1 MAGVLAGLFGSGS
14 GGAGLG
20 ALAGGGGGGGGGG
33 FLEGLLP
40 HDKLSGGWLSG
51 TGSYRGGQDPNK
63 IGIDMGSI
71 LANNSMMSA
80 PTGVVAPP
88 GGVGPVDSF
97 AGIGPSSADG
107 IGSMVDAQVAA
118 SDQAAVS
125 RGMTPMQAPPQAPPM
140 QAPPQAGAI
149 DPFKMSR
156 SDSIVADGG
165 GFMGTLGLIGE
176 GIGTAFDGIDQGI
189 GALNDSALVSGFRGA
204 MDTIGNSP
212 LGDMSRGFSN
222 GMAAYRGEDPMFP
235 GEDPMLPGG
244 DPMADPWGGITDEA
258 WRAAL
263 RKKRDQA
270 AAQGGL

>member
-20 ALAGGGGGGGGGG
+20 ALASGGGGGGGGGG
-33 FLEGLLP
+33 ILEGLGL
-40 HDKLSGGWLSG
+40 HDKVSGGWLSG

-63 IGIDMGSI
+63 IPIDMPSI
-71 LANNSMMSA
+71 LASNSMMSA
-80 PTGVVAPP
+80 PPGAVAPP
-88 GGVGPVDSF
+88 GGVVPVDSS

-107 IGSMVDAQVAA
+107 IGSMVNAQAA
-118 SDQAAVS
+118 SGNANAVS
-125 RGMTPMQAPPQAPPM
+125 RGLTPMGASQAPPLDM
-140 QAPPQAGAI
+140 V
-149 DPFKMSR
+149 DPFTMGR

-165 GFMGTLGLIGE
+165 GFMGTLGRIGE

-212 LGDMSRGFSN
+212 LGDISRGFSN

-235 GEDPMLPGG
+235 GDAAVEEPMSE
-244 DPMADPWGGITDEA
+244 MTIEA
-258 WRAAL
+258 LEAL
-263 RKKRDQA
+263 LAQQRQQQA
-270 AAQGGL
+270 GMQ

>member
-1 MAGVLAGLFGSGS
+1 MAGVLAGLLGSGS
-14 GGAGLG
+14 GGAGAGLG

-33 FLEGLLP
+33 FLEGLGL
-40 HDKLSGGWLSG
+40 HDKFSDGWLSG

-63 IGIDMGSI
+63 MGIDMGSI

-107 IGSMVDAQVAA
+107 IGSMVDAQVASGNA
-118 SDQAAVS
+118 NAVS
-125 RGMTPMQAPPQAPPM
+125 RGLTPMGASQAPPLDM
-140 QAPPQAGAI
+140 V
-149 DPFKMSR
+149 DPFAMSP

-165 GFMGTLGLIGE
+165 GFMGTLGRIGE

-222 GMAAYRGEDPMFP
+222 GMAAYKGEDPMFP
-235 GEDPMLPGG
+235 GGDAMA
-244 DPMADPWGGITDEA
+244 DPMADMNIEELEA
-258 WRAAL
+258 RIAAMYAEQD
-263 RKKRDQA
+263 RV